1 MRLISTPKQ
10 PHSSIIIRSLC
21 WVNLGTGEFQSCQGN
36 YKKQPEHYNIKSN
49 FSIHNRQV
57 IRIVTVLAQISLL
70 ASLTCAKASQH
81 HDHDQHLEVGRHT
94 QRARIWISSH
104 YSHGVRS
111 IYIYTWQLFK
121 LGDKQFRNWWDVLK
135 HGPKHMGL
143 AALKKNMNQ
152 EAPSIQFLYSCDGDM
167 PDCLSTICCAFHSLS
182 GGIVAQL
189 STNPQVLYYIWNCQR
204 WHAIFDWMTT
214 DLWCLRKAIHWKNN
228 HAVNCITL
236 FLDDVILRIK
246 LETLI

>member
-36 YKKQPEHYNIKSN
+36 YKKQPEHYNIHSN
-49 FSIHNRQV
+49 FCIHNRQV
-57 IRIVTVLAQISLL
+57 IRIVAVLAQISLL

-111 IYIYTWQLFK
+111 IYIYLATARAGRETIQKLMRCLEAQAQTHGSCSTWEK
-121 LGDKQFRNWWDVLK
+121 YEPGST
-135 HGPKHMGL
+135 M
-143 AALKKNMNQ
+143 
-152 EAPSIQFLYSCDGDM
+152 QFLYGCDQDM
-167 PDCLSTICCAFHSLS
+167 PDCLSTICCAFHSIS

-189 STNPQVLYYIWNCQR
+189 STDPQVL
-204 WHAIFDWMTT
+204 
-214 DLWCLRKAIHWKNN
+214 
-228 HAVNCITL
+228 
-236 FLDDVILRIK
+236 
-246 LETLI
+246 

>member
-36 YKKQPEHYNIKSN
+36 YKKQPEHYNINSN
-49 FSIHNRQV
+49 FCIHSRQV

-111 IYIYTWQLFK
+111 IYIYFATARAGRETIQK
-121 LGDKQFRNWWDVLK
+121 LMRCLEARAQTHGSLQHWRKIWTRK
-135 HGPKHMGL
+135 HHPYSSYIAVMGTCL
-143 AALKKNMNQ
+143 TACLRSAV
-152 EAPSIQFLYSCDGDM
+152 
-167 PDCLSTICCAFHSLS
+167 LSTASVVELWRSWVRIPKFF
-182 GGIVAQL
+182 I
-189 STNPQVLYYIWNCQR
+189 
-204 WHAIFDWMTT
+204 IFEIANDGMQYSIGW
-214 DLWCLRKAIHWKNN
+214 
-228 HAVNCITL
+228 
-236 FLDDVILRIK
+236 LRICGVYVK
-246 LETLI
+246 PSTGKIITQWIVLHCF